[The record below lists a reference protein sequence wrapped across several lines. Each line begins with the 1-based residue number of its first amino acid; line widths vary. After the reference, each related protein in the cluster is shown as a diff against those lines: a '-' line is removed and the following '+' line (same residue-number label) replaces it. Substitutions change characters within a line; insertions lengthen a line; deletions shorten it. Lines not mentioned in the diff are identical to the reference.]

1 MDPLILARIQ
11 FASTTIFH
19 YLFVPMSIG
28 LAFLIAIMQTVYYRT
43 GNETYKKMTQF
54 WGKLFLINFAVGV
67 VTGILQEFQFGMNW
81 SSYSRFVGDVFGPSL
96 AIEGLLAF
104 FMESTFIGLWVFGW
118 NRLSKRVHLLSI
130 WLVVFGTVLSA
141 FWILTAS
148 SFMHN
153 PVGYEFFEGRAQMN
167 DFFAILKNPHLW
179 VQFPHVLFSAFSTG
193 AFVIAGVS
201 AWKIWKKQE
210 TEVFKKSFRL
220 AVMVG
225 TIATV
230 FTLLMGHQQ
239 GMHLVKTQPMKMAA
253 AEALYENSPDPAPF
267 TVVAK
272 INPEEKAVSNEI
284 QIPYM
289 LSLLSFNKFSGQLQG
304 MNEIQEAYEAQ
315 YGPGNYIPPVRTVF
329 WSFRIMVLSGTLM
342 LILGAY
348 GWYLSRKGQLEEKPW
363 YTQMM
368 VFAISLPFIAN
379 SVGWLMTE
387 MGRQPWV
394 VHGIMKVEDAVS
406 PNVTAGQV
414 LFSLIAFS
422 TLYAILAGVALYLY
436 VRIIRGETVKEE
448 VTEDAYSVDPFDEE
462 AFRQYIKNYKYS

>member
-220 AVMVG
+220 AVMIG

-272 INPEEKAVSNEI
+272 VNPEEKTVSNEI

-342 LILGAY
+342 LVLGAY
-348 GWYLSRKGQLEEKPW
+348 GWYLSRKGKLEEKPW
-363 YTQMM
+363 YTKMM
-368 VFAISLPFIAN
+368 VFAILLPFIAN

-394 VHGIMKVEDAVS
+394 VLGIMKVEDAVS

-462 AFRQYIKNYKYS
+462 GDYVTAK